1 MSSESQLWYALHVKT
16 KFERVAATIL
26 QGKNLQVYL
35 PTYRKRQ
42 TWSDRIKHVECPLFP
57 GYVFCRFDVNHR
69 LPVLT
74 TTGVLSVVG
83 AGRAPAPIAD
93 EEMTAVRMIVES
105 GVAAMPW
112 PFLRVGQRV
121 IIRKGPLWGWKA
133 YCWRTA
139 TSIESWFRSAFCSDP
154 SRRRLTRIWC
164 ARRSPVFRGSPT
176 RSRLSDLRSLFFRA
190 ELSLNRSFDSPAVR
204 KNKVVAA

>member
-83 AGRAPAPIAD
+83 AGRTPAPIAD

-121 IIRKGPLWGWKA
+121 IIRKGPLSGMEGVLLAHRNKYRIVVSISLLQRSIA
-133 YCWRTA
+133 AEIDEDLVCA
-139 TSIESWFRSAFCSDP
+139 TQPRF
-154 SRRRLTRIWC
+154 SRQ
-164 ARRSPVFRGSPT
+164 PNP
-176 RSRLSDLRSLFFRA
+176 
-190 ELSLNRSFDSPAVR
+190 
-204 KNKVVAA
+204 VAAI